1 MSGWQVMLNYQ
12 DAHNA
17 LMFLVE
23 TDESAAKAK
32 SYYQALEDAKK
43 TIEAYEFSS
52 ASGSAAERKQKA
64 LASDEYLKHLGKI
77 EKALLEYET
86 LRNKRSTA
94 ALQIE
99 MWRSINSNQ
108 KKGNI

>member
-1 MSGWQVMLNYQ
+1 MLNYQ

-43 TIEAYEFSS
+43 TIEAFEFVS
-52 ASGSAAERKQKA
+52 AKGSAAERKQKA
-64 LASDEYLKHLGKI
+64 LASTAYLEHLAKV
-77 EKALLEYET
+77 EQALLDWEL

-94 ALQIE
+94 VEQIG
-99 MWRSINSNQ
+99 MWRSLNKNQ
-108 KKGNI
+108 NTGNI

>member
-1 MSGWQVMLNYQ
+1 MLNYQ

-17 LMFLVE
+17 LMYLVE

-32 SYYQALEDAKK
+32 SYYQALDDAKK
-43 TIEAYEFSS
+43 TIEAYEFIS

-64 LASDEYLKHLGKI
+64 LASTAYLEHLAKV
-77 EKALLEYET
+77 EQALLDWEI
-86 LRNKRSTA
+86 LRNKRATA